1 MDRTTWTGVKA
12 DNKYTPQPEFADSRE
27 LNNLVQRG
35 IPPTPK
41 PITSLENQSVPER
54 HFNQYGVVLTPQ
66 DHELVDVVEIAIKN
80 GWKWQEIVHES
91 IIKGTEAESVVKTM
105 KKTKANVRDLLLD
118 IDFAR
123 ALFGDKYKE
132 ELQSLVLQRDIMKY
146 IKDKLHA

>member
-1 MDRTTWTGVKA
+1 MDRATWTGVKA

-80 GWKWQEIVHES
+80 GWKWQETVHES
-91 IIKGTEAESVVKTM
+91 IIKGTEAVSVVKSL
-105 KKTKANVRDLLLD
+105 KKRNTDVRSLLLN
-118 IDFAR
+118 IDFAK

-132 ELQSLVLQRDIMKY
+132 ALGELVLEGNILTAIRS
-146 IKDKLHA
+146 KLNV

>member
-1 MDRTTWTGVKA
+1 MTDWQNVTVDDKEL
-12 DNKYTPQPEFADSRE
+12 PQPTYADAKE
-27 LNNLVQRG
+27 LNNLTSRG
-35 IPPTPK
+35 IVPPNPTPIT
-41 PITSLENQSVPER
+41 PIVDRANPNMP
-54 HFNQYGVVLTPQ
+54 FNQFGVYLSGK
-66 DHELVDVVEIAIKN
+66 DHELVEIIKLAIEN